1 MEDLKQT
8 DNRPLP
14 PRRPSGYDWMKK
26 VDPTNKLV
34 EDYEKK
40 LKEYGEFCVTSET
53 EAMLAYR
60 EKMKKPVEK
69 TDYGKIDVEYL
80 YECFLACY
88 RHVNERTFDETANNG
103 EGRIFA
109 RTMLLYFVRN
119 KAFLKSPLVSD
130 KTEKSLDK
138 GVMIVGKW
146 GNGKTSVMRTIHYM
160 FSRSV
165 NDPIYVKNK
174 DGVFYPLSAWNKRF
188 TMFTANDVVDDYEW
202 RDNTNK
208 AEFWLDHTR
217 GVKVYDDMLTERA
230 VSNYGKFE
238 MFKDVLE
245 KRNAKGLRTIVTCNY
260 TSDVQTLERFK
271 GKELIDVT
279 MYEIGI
285 RYGKRVYDRLFSDF
299 NIIELNGKS
308 MRK

>member
-1 MEDLKQT
+1 MADSKQT
-8 DNRPLP
+8 DSINVP

-34 EDYEKK
+34 TEYDKR
-40 LKEYGEFCVTSET
+40 LKEYGDFCLNNET
-53 EAMLAYR
+53 ESMELYR
-60 EKMKKPVEK
+60 EKLKRPVEK
-69 TDYGKIDVEYL
+69 KEYGFIDVEYL
-80 YECFLACY
+80 YEVFLVCY
-88 RHVNERTFDETANNG
+88 RHVNDRTFDETANNG
-103 EGRIFA
+103 EGRSFA

-119 KAFLKSPLVSD
+119 KAFLKSPLISD

-146 GNGKTSVMRTIHYM
+146 GNGKTSVMKTIHYM
-160 FSRSV
+160 FSRPLSE
-165 NDPIYVKNK
+165 PIYVKNK
-174 DGVFYPLSAWNKRF
+174 EGNFHPLSVWNRNF
-188 TMFTANDVVDDYEW
+188 TMFTANEVVDDYEW
-202 RDNTNK
+202 RDNTTK
-208 AEFWLDHTR
+208 AEFWTMHTK

-245 KRNAKGLRTIVTCNY
+245 KRNAKGLRTVVTCNY
-260 TSDVQTLERFK
+260 TSDAHTLERFK
-271 GKELIDVT
+271 GKELIDIT
-279 MYEIGI
+279 MFEIGI